1 MTVFFDASLPAAG
14 MVSTTAMGST
24 SWSVALVS
32 KSSHTSPSTQAPLA
46 MAFAESMTEPPPTAS
61 TQSTLASLQR
71 RTPSRTRVI
80 SGFGR
85 TPPSSKCSMPAASSD
100 APTRS
105 MSPEAT
111 ALPPPKCTSTRLA
124 AGCRQLLAHLLF
136 SPAPEDEMR
145 GGNEFEVFHGSP
157 FCFST
162 RATPYRHRRTI
173 AVGRVLQSCSVL
185 MLGHRLTNR
194 QLSDHGKCLA
204 IFANRA
210 ACHRIA
216 PGPSHWSGRLIPVG
230 AGYEVGHFRGGFGG
244 DVGLGSQALVMGHQ
258 IVCLAQL
265 AASKH
270 RGVFVIRGDIAIVAS

>member
-1 MTVFFDASLPAAG
+1 MTVFFEASLPAAG

-71 RTPSRTRVI
+71 RTPSRTSVI

-85 TPPSSKCSMPAASSD
+85 TPPSSKCSMSAASSE

-124 AGCRQLLAHLLF
+124 PTAASF
-136 SPAPEDEMR
+136 SPTCSSAPRPKTKCVGETNSKFSM
-145 GGNEFEVFHGSP
+145 GVP

-162 RATPYRHRRTI
+162 GRHLVAI
-173 AVGRVLQSCSVL
+173 A
-185 MLGHRLTNR
+185 
-194 QLSDHGKCLA
+194 
-204 IFANRA
+204 
-210 ACHRIA
+210 A
-216 PGPSHWSGRLIPVG
+216 PSPSSAFSNH
-230 AGYEVGHFRGGFGG
+230 
-244 DVGLGSQALVMGHQ
+244 AL
-258 IVCLAQL
+258 C
-265 AASKH
+265 
-270 RGVFVIRGDIAIVAS
+270 RC

>member
-1 MTVFFDASLPAAG
+1 

-24 SWSVALVS
+24 SWSRALVS

-105 MSPEAT
+105 ISPEAT

-124 AGCRQLLAHLLF
+124 PAAASF
-136 SPAPEDEMR
+136 SPTCSSAPRPKTKCVGETNSKFSMGVLSAFR
-145 GGNEFEVFHGSP
+145 HGDALSLSP
-157 FCFST
+157 H
-162 RATPYRHRRTI
+162 HRRRARSPI
-173 AVGRVLQSCSVL
+173 ILCVDARASPA
-185 MLGHRLTNR
+185 NR
-194 QLSDHGKCLA
+194 QLSDHGKMSRNLSKQGSLSQNCTQTPA
-204 IFANRA
+204 
-210 ACHRIA
+210 
-216 PGPSHWSGRLIPVG
+216 WSGRLFPVS

-244 DVGLGSQALVMGHQ
+244 YVGLGGQALVMGYQ
-258 IVCLAQL
+258 VVCLAQF
-265 AASKH
+265 AGSKN
-270 RGVFVIRGDIAIVAS
+270 RGVFVIRGDIAVVAS

>member
-1 MTVFFDASLPAAG
+1 

-46 MAFAESMTEPPPTAS
+46 MAFAESMTEPPPTAR

-85 TPPSSKCSMPAASSD
+85 TPPSSKCSMPAASSE

-124 AGCRQLLAHLLF
+124 PAAASF
-136 SPAPEDEMR
+136 SPTCSSAPRPKTKCVGETNSKFSMGVLSAFRPGDTL
-145 GGNEFEVFHGSP
+145 SP
-157 FCFST
+157 S
-162 RATPYRHRRTI
+162 PHHRRWARSLI
-173 AVGRVLQSCSVL
+173 
-185 MLGHRLTNR
+185 MLCVDARASLTNR

-244 DVGLGSQALVMGHQ
+244 YVGLGSQALVMGHQ